1 MKGGEAN
8 QAPIVSLMKV
18 MKDNMSDNDL
28 IHIIRC
34 CYKSKIVSDKMISDL
49 KVKTTR
55 SAVIA
60 KLQSSERLKAL
71 NGKIEEPKEFMVKS
85 SPSIKHETRV
95 YLSPIEDE

>member
-8 QAPIVSLMKV
+8 QAPIVSPMTLI
-18 MKDNMSDNDL
+18 KDNMSDNDI

-34 CYKSKIVSDKMISDL
+34 CYKSKIVSDKMISEL
-49 KVKTTR
+49 KSAKTR

-71 NGKIEEPKEFMVKS
+71 NGKIEEPKEFMS
-85 SPSIKHETRV
+85 SHSIKHEPRV
-95 YLSPIEDE
+95 YASPIEDE